1 MILPSQLIR
10 AYPKYPGATFM
21 ITDTMKNLIG
31 KKYYQLSRDEKLIVS
46 EIFKIGRKH
55 GFKLI
60 VNLPPDADED
70 LKKSLQNGVW
80 GIHEMEHKDAIGLI
94 VQVEKI

>member
-1 MILPSQLIR
+1 
-10 AYPKYPGATFM
+10 M

-31 KKYYQLSRDEKLIVS
+31 KKYYQHSRDEKLIVS

>member
-1 MILPSQLIR
+1 
-10 AYPKYPGATFM
+10 M
-21 ITDTMKNLIG
+21 ITDGMKTLIG

-46 EIFKIGRKH
+46 DIFKTGRKH

-60 VNLPPDADED
+60 VNLPSDADED

-80 GIHEMEHKDAIGLI
+80 GICEMEHKDAIGLV
-94 VQVEKI
+94 VQVEKT